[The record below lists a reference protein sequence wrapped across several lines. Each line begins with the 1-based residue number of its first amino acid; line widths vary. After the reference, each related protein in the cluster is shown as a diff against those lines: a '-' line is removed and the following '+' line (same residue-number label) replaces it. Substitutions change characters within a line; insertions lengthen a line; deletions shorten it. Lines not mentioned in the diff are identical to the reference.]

1 LKPEKAESSKKRKAE
16 SLLSTEK
23 NLTRI
28 GDEDTSKEYFFIYFI
43 PLSFSMTKLEQ
54 SYHPEIN
61 Q

>member
-28 GDEDTSKEYFFIYFI
+28 GDEDTYK
-43 PLSFSMTKLEQ
+43 
-54 SYHPEIN
+54 
-61 Q
+61 